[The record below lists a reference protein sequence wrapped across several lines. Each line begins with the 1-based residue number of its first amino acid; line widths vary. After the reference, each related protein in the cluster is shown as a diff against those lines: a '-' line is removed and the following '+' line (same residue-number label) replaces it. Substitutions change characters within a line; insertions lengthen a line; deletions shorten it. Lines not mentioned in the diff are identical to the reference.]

1 MIYGTWRAPVWRDAE
16 IPISRASLEERR
28 GTIVVADADPD
39 LRAIYRTVLEH
50 HGHRVVDARDGL
62 EALELVRALT
72 PEVVLLDLDLPHLN
86 GLEAA
91 RLVCG
96 NRATTSTS
104 VILLSVYT
112 GAVDQVRA
120 LRAGCAGYLPKPF
133 EPRHLI
139 AEVRRALA
147 PLAATPV
154 SPTPAPIQ

>member
-1 MIYGTWRAPVWRDAE
+1 MMHDMRRALAWSHAE
-16 IPISRASLEERR
+16 IPISRAPLQERR

-62 EALELVRALT
+62 EALELVRALR
-72 PEVVLLDLDLPHLN
+72 PEVALLDLDLPHLN
-86 GLEAA
+86 GLDAA
-91 RLVCG
+91 RLVGG
-96 NRATTSTS
+96 NRATTATS
-104 VILLSVYT
+104 VILLSIYT
-112 GAVDQVRA
+112 GALDQVRA

-147 PLAATPV
+147 PLAATPA
-154 SPTPAPIQ
+154 SPTPAAIR

>member
-1 MIYGTWRAPVWRDAE
+1 MMHDTWRVPVWRDAE
-16 IPISRASLEERR
+16 IPISRTSLAERR

-62 EALELVRALT
+62 EALELVRALR
-72 PEVVLLDLDLPHLN
+72 PEVALLDLDLPHLN
-86 GLEAA
+86 GLETA

-96 NRATTSTS
+96 NRANTATS
-104 VILLSVYT
+104 VILLSIYT

-139 AEVRRALA
+139 AEVRRALT
-147 PLAATPV
+147 PLAAGTA
-154 SPTPAPIQ
+154 SPTPAPIR